1 MPLIIY
7 KTLDLFLAA
16 MLRTFSTIENFK
28 SSARINRYLVRSPL
42 KLILSMGAI

>member
-16 MLRTFSTIENFK
+16 MLILVLQLKISKVAHESTG
-28 SSARINRYLVRSPL
+28 SWCGVH
-42 KLILSMGAI
+42 